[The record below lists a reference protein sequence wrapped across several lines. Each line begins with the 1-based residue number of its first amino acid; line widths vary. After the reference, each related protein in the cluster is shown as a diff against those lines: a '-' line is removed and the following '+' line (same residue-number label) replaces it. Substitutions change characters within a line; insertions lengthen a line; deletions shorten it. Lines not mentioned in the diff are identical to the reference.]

1 MNRAVWLAILA
12 VLLGGMPWVA
22 GEFYV
27 NLTTQILIAAIF
39 AASVNLLLGYGGL
52 PTLGHAAYVGLAAYL
67 SAWLYLKLGLAHWIT
82 APIALVGT
90 TLIACAFGLI
100 ALRATGLG
108 FLMLTL
114 ALSQVLWGTAY
125 RWVSVTDGDNGL
137 RGLTR
142 PAPFGINLDG
152 ATAFYYFALIVT
164 VASIW
169 LMAKFVDSP
178 FGAAL
183 RGTRDQPRRMSA
195 LGHNVGMI
203 RWVTFVY
210 AGFWGAVSGLL
221 FVYYHK
227 YIHPV
232 SLSLNNSAEGLLA
245 VIAGGS
251 GTLGGP
257 IVGAA
262 IVMLLK
268 NYVSTYIERWNMLL
282 GFVFV
287 VIVVFMPD
295 GVVPGFRRLLLR
307 WKAARWRKK

>member
-1 MNRAVWLAILA
+1 MTRGAWLAALGVA
-12 VLLGGMPWVA
+12 LVVLPWIA

-27 NLTTQILIAAIF
+27 NLTSQVLIAAIF
-39 AASVNLLLGYGGL
+39 AASINLLLGYGGL
-52 PTLGHAAYVGLAAYL
+52 PTLGHAAYVGIAAYV
-67 SAWLYLKLGLAHWIT
+67 SAWLFLKFGFGHWLT
-82 APIALVGT
+82 APLALAAT
-90 TLIACAFGLI
+90 TLMACFFGFI

-142 PAPFGINLDG
+142 PAPFGINLDDS
-152 ATAFYYFALIVT
+152 TAFYYFALIVT
-164 VASIW
+164 AVSIW
-169 LMAKFVDSP
+169 LMARFVASP

-183 RGTRDQPRRMSA
+183 RGTRDQPRRMAA
-195 LGHNVGMI
+195 LGHNVGLI

-232 SLSLNNSAEGLLA
+232 SLSLQSSAEGLLA

-251 GTLGGP
+251 GTLAGP

-262 IVMLLK
+262 IVVILK
-268 NYVSTYIERWNMLL
+268 NYVSAYIERWNMLL

-287 VIVVFMPD
+287 LIVVFMPD
-295 GVVPGFRRLLLR
+295 GLVPGLRRWWAA
-307 WKAARWRKK
+307 WKARRS

>member
-1 MNRAVWLAILA
+1 MTRGTWLTALGVALA
-12 VLLGGMPWVA
+12 ALPWIA

-27 NLTTQILIAAIF
+27 NLASQVLIAAIF
-39 AASVNLLLGYGGL
+39 AASINLLLGYGGL
-52 PTLGHAAYVGLAAYL
+52 PTLGHASYVGVAAYV
-67 SAWLYLKLGLAHWIT
+67 SAWLYLKLGLGHWLT
-82 APIALVGT
+82 APIALAAT
-90 TLIACAFGLI
+90 TLMACLFGLI

-142 PAPFGINLDG
+142 PAPFGISLDDS
-152 ATAFYYFALIVT
+152 TAFYYFALIVT
-164 VASIW
+164 ALSIW
-169 LMAKFVDSP
+169 LMARFVDSP

-183 RGTRDQPRRMSA
+183 RGTRDQPRRMAA
-195 LGHNVGMI
+195 LGHNVATI
-203 RWVTFVY
+203 RWLTFIY

-227 YIHPV
+227 YIHPI
-232 SLSLNNSAEGLLA
+232 SLSLQSSAEGLLA

-251 GTLGGP
+251 GTLAGP

-262 IVMLLK
+262 IVVILK
-268 NYVSTYIERWNMLL
+268 NYVSAYIERWNMLL

-287 VIVVFMPD
+287 LLVVFMPE
-295 GVVPGFRRLLLR
+295 GLVPGLRRWWAA
-307 WKAARWRKK
+307 WKARRS

>member
-1 MNRAVWLAILA
+1 MTRSAWLAALGVA
-12 VLLGGMPWVA
+12 LVVLPWIA

-27 NLTTQILIAAIF
+27 NLTSQILIAAIF
-39 AASVNLLLGYGGL
+39 AASINLLLGYGGL
-52 PTLGHAAYVGLAAYL
+52 PTLGHAAYVGVAAYV
-67 SAWLYLKLGLAHWIT
+67 SAWLFLKLGLGHWLT
-82 APIALVGT
+82 APLALAAT
-90 TLIACAFGLI
+90 TLMACFFGLI

-142 PAPFGINLDG
+142 PAPFGINLDDS
-152 ATAFYYFALIVT
+152 TAFYYFALIVT
-164 VASIW
+164 AVSIW
-169 LMAKFVDSP
+169 LMARFVASP

-183 RGTRDQPRRMSA
+183 RGTRDQPRRMAA
-195 LGHNVGMI
+195 LGHNVGLI

-232 SLSLNNSAEGLLA
+232 SLSLQNSAEGLLA

-251 GTLGGP
+251 GTLAGP

-262 IVMLLK
+262 IVVILK
-268 NYVSTYIERWNMLL
+268 NYVSAYIERWNMLL

-287 VIVVFMPD
+287 LIVVFMPD
-295 GVVPGFRRLLLR
+295 GLVPGLRRWWAA
-307 WKAARWRKK
+307 WKARRS

>member
-1 MNRAVWLAILA
+1 MTRGAWLGA
-12 VLLGGMPWVA
+12 LGVALVALPWIA

-27 NLTTQILIAAIF
+27 NLTSQVLIAAIF
-39 AASVNLLLGYGGL
+39 AASINLLLGYGGL
-52 PTLGHAAYVGLAAYL
+52 PTLGHAAYVGVAAYV
-67 SAWLYLKLGLAHWIT
+67 SAWLFLELGFGHWLA
-82 APIALVGT
+82 APIALAAT
-90 TLIACAFGLI
+90 TAMACLFGLI

-142 PAPFGINLDG
+142 PAPFGINLDDS
-152 ATAFYYFALIVT
+152 TAFYYFALIVT
-164 VASIW
+164 VVSIW
-169 LMAKFVDSP
+169 LMARFVGSP

-183 RGTRDQPRRMSA
+183 RGTRDQPRRMA
-195 LGHNVGMI
+195 TLGHNVGLI

-227 YIHPV
+227 YIHPI
-232 SLSLNNSAEGLLA
+232 SLSLQNSAEGLLA

-251 GTLGGP
+251 GTLAGP

-262 IVMLLK
+262 IVVILK
-268 NYVSTYIERWNMLL
+268 NYVSAYIERWNMLL

-287 VIVVFMPD
+287 LIVVFMPD
-295 GVVPGFRRLLLR
+295 GLVPGLRRWWAA
-307 WKAARWRKK
+307 WKARPK

>member
-1 MNRAVWLAILA
+1 VTGKAWLAALA
-12 VLLGGMPWVA
+12 VALVVLPWIA

-27 NLTTQILIAAIF
+27 NLTSQVLIAAIF
-39 AASVNLLLGYGGL
+39 AASINLLLGYGGL
-52 PTLGHAAYVGLAAYL
+52 PTLGHAAYVGVAAYV
-67 SAWLYLKLGLAHWIT
+67 SAWLFLKLGLGHWLT
-82 APIALVGT
+82 APIALAAT
-90 TLIACAFGLI
+90 TLMACFFGLI

-142 PAPFGINLDG
+142 PSPFGINLDDSI
-152 ATAFYYFALIVT
+152 AFYYFALAVT
-164 VASIW
+164 AGSIW
-169 LMAKFVDSP
+169 LMARFVGSP

-183 RGTRDQPRRMSA
+183 RGTRDQARRMAA
-195 LGHNVGMI
+195 LGHNVALI

-232 SLSLNNSAEGLLA
+232 SLSLQSSAEGLLA

-251 GTLGGP
+251 GTLAGP
-257 IVGAA
+257 IIGAA
-262 IVMLLK
+262 IVVILK
-268 NYVSTYIERWNMLL
+268 NYVSAYIERWNMLL

-287 VIVVFMPD
+287 LIVVFMPE
-295 GVVPGFRRLLLR
+295 GLVPGLRRWWAA
-307 WKAARWRKK
+307 WKGRRP

>member
-1 MNRAVWLAILA
+1 MTRGAWLAALGVA
-12 VLLGGMPWVA
+12 LVVLPWIA

-27 NLTTQILIAAIF
+27 NLTSQVLIAAIF
-39 AASVNLLLGYGGL
+39 AASINLLLGYGGL
-52 PTLGHAAYVGLAAYL
+52 PTLGHAAYVGVAAYV
-67 SAWLYLKLGLAHWIT
+67 SAWLFLKLGLGHWLT
-82 APIALVGT
+82 APLALAAT
-90 TLIACAFGLI
+90 TLMACFFGLI

-142 PAPFGINLDG
+142 PAPFGINLDDS
-152 ATAFYYFALIVT
+152 TAFYYFALIVT
-164 VASIW
+164 VVSIW
-169 LMAKFVDSP
+169 LMARFVASP

-183 RGTRDQPRRMSA
+183 RGTRDQARRMAA
-195 LGHNVGMI
+195 LGHNVGLI

-227 YIHPV
+227 YIHPI
-232 SLSLNNSAEGLLA
+232 SLSLQSSAEGLLA

-251 GTLGGP
+251 GTLAGP

-262 IVMLLK
+262 IVVILK
-268 NYVSTYIERWNMLL
+268 NYVSAYIERWNMLL

-287 VIVVFMPD
+287 LIVVFMPD
-295 GVVPGFRRLLLR
+295 GLVPGLRR
-307 WKAARWRKK
+307 WWAAWRARRP

>member
-1 MNRAVWLAILA
+1 VTRGAWLAA
-12 VLLGGMPWVA
+12 LGVACVALPWVA

-27 NLTTQILIAAIF
+27 NLTSQVLIAAIF
-39 AASVNLLLGYGGL
+39 AASINLLLGYGGL
-52 PTLGHAAYVGLAAYL
+52 PTLGHAAYVGVAAYV
-67 SAWLYLKLGLAHWIT
+67 SAWLFLKLGFGHWLT
-82 APIALVGT
+82 APMALAAT
-90 TLIACAFGLI
+90 TLMACFFGLI

-142 PAPFGINLDG
+142 PAPFGINLDDS
-152 ATAFYYFALIVT
+152 TAFYYFALIVT
-164 VASIW
+164 AASIW
-169 LMAKFVDSP
+169 LMARFVASP

-183 RGTRDQPRRMSA
+183 RGTRDQPRRMAA
-195 LGHNVGMI
+195 LGHNVALI

-232 SLSLNNSAEGLLA
+232 SLSLQSSAEGLLA

-251 GTLGGP
+251 GTLAGP

-262 IVMLLK
+262 IVVILK
-268 NYVSTYIERWNMLL
+268 NYVSAYIERWNMLL

-287 VIVVFMPD
+287 LIVVFMPE
-295 GVVPGFRRLLLR
+295 GLVPGLRRWWAA
-307 WKAARWRKK
+307 WKARRS

>member
-1 MNRAVWLAILA
+1 MTRTVRLAALGVALVAWPWLT
-12 VLLGGMPWVA
+12 

-27 NLTTQILIAAIF
+27 NLTSQVLIAAIF
-39 AASVNLLLGYGGL
+39 AASINLLLGYGGL
-52 PTLGHAAYVGLAAYL
+52 PTLGHASYVGLAAYV
-67 SAWLYLKLGLAHWIT
+67 SAWLYLKLGLGHWLT
-82 APIALVGT
+82 APIALAAT
-90 TLIACAFGLI
+90 TLIAGLFGLI

-142 PAPFGINLDG
+142 PAPFGISLDDS
-152 ATAFYYFALIVT
+152 TAFYYFALIVT
-164 VASIW
+164 AISIW
-169 LMAKFVDSP
+169 LMARFVDSP

-183 RGTRDQPRRMSA
+183 RGTRDQPRRMAA
-195 LGHNVGMI
+195 LGHNVGAI

-227 YIHPV
+227 YIHPI
-232 SLSLNNSAEGLLA
+232 SLSLQSSAEGLLA

-251 GTLGGP
+251 GTLAGP

-262 IVMLLK
+262 IVVILK
-268 NYVSTYIERWNMLL
+268 NYVSAYIERWNMLL

-287 VIVVFMPD
+287 LIVVFMPE
-295 GVVPGFRRLLLR
+295 GLVPGVRRWWAV
-307 WKAARWRKK
+307 WKARRS